1 VLCWDGNKK
10 EDKLKGKRTV
20 HFEFTPL
27 TDWQQLTLLKLKI
40 LIIREHPNNI
50 KVIDVLEHEE

>member
-1 VLCWDGNKK
+1 MEIKK
-10 EDKLKGKRTV
+10 KDKLKGKCTV

-27 TDWQQLTLLKLKI
+27 TDWQQLTLLELKI

-50 KVIDVLEHEE
+50 KVINVPEHEE